1 MGGWKDTKY
10 EEDLA
15 FKLFIK
21 YCGKNMLA
29 RQLLIA
35 PVTMV
40 SSLKV
45 KRNVTRCGEPAFTA
59 YEMY

>member
-1 MGGWKDTKY
+1 MLPHRGANEETKY

-15 FKLFIK
+15 FELFIK

-35 PVTMV
+35 PQQRRV
-40 SSLKV
+40 LK
-45 KRNVTRCGEPAFTA
+45 RLR
-59 YEMY
+59 EM